1 MSNIKQF
8 LKPGSQ
14 NVKRRQRDNHTFT
27 IDDRGND
34 IPVHSMIGKEVMK
47 SLNQESGTVIR
58 IGTGDEYLD
67 IKTINIQQLVK

>member
-1 MSNIKQF
+1 M
-8 LKPGSQ
+8 
-14 NVKRRQRDNHTFT
+14 
-27 IDDRGND
+27 DDRGMD

-67 IKTINIQQLVK
+67 IRTINIQQLVKKFALRMFRDAKIDVKNGQYLSHQSG